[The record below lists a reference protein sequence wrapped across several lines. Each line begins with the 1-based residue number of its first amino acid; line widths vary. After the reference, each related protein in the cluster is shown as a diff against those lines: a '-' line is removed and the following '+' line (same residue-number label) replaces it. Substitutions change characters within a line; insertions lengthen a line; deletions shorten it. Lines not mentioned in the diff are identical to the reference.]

1 MAASI
6 IHDFDPVYDAINAVE
21 DSITTA
27 EYDTLIDTLNTAIAS
42 VAARIEKNT
51 DIPIADI
58 NNAFGSYSASLKYP
72 PGPTLA
78 FANGARW
85 AASRMVASVLTLP
98 LVPQPQPVQKP
109 A

>member
-1 MAASI
+1 MTILS
-6 IHDFDPVYDAINAVE
+6 DFDPVYDAINAIE
-21 DSITTA
+21 DSVTTA
-27 EYDTLIDTLNTAIAS
+27 EYDNIIGALNTAIAS

-85 AASRMVASVLTLP
+85 AASRMVSSVLTLP
-98 LVPQPQPVQKP
+98 LVQQPTQKP
-109 A
+109 R